1 MLGKLK
7 DQLTDLIADNDDK
20 IRETIEN
27 MVKNQ
32 ESREKMEALLKKSG
46 LAEKLKAGELD
57 DMIAAATKKL
67 KKES

>member
-7 DQLTDLIADNDDK
+7 DQLTDLIADNDEK

-27 MVKNQ
+27 MVKNE
-32 ESREKMEALLKKSG
+32 ESREKIEAFLKKSG
-46 LAEKLKAGELD
+46 LAEKLKAGELE

>member
-7 DQLTDLIADNDDK
+7 DQLTDFIADNDDK

-27 MVKNQ
+27 MVKNE

-46 LAEKLKAGELD
+46 LAEKLNAGELD
-57 DMIAAATKKL
+57 DMIAAAKKKL
-67 KKES
+67 KES

>member
-27 MVKNQ
+27 MVKNE
-32 ESREKMEALLKKSG
+32 ESREKIEAFLKKSG
-46 LAEKLKAGELD
+46 LAEKLKAGELE